1 MANLKI
7 RIHKG
12 GSDKPKTTISIPGGV
27 LKVAS
32 KLIPKQTAKFLDD
45 KGIDIVEIVRLSENP
60 EVRGTIVEI
69 EEHHK
74 NEKIVIALE

>member
-1 MANLKI
+1 MASLKI

-12 GSDKPKTTISIPGGV
+12 GSEKPTTTISIPGGV

-32 KLIPKQTAKFLDD
+32 KLVPKQATKFLDD
-45 KGIDIVEIVRLSENP
+45 KGIDIAEIVRLSENP
-60 EVRGTIVEI
+60 EIRGTIVEI

-74 NEKIVIALE
+74 NEKFIIALE